1 MCAVAKGGNIDGAVV
16 AANTHAFQSATKLVI
31 FNVGVVCG
39 QHPRVDD
46 MDTSVVE
53 KQKVAGGQAED
64 SEGELAV
71 DEIVRRETSN
81 MIPGASRSARRDS

>member
-1 MCAVAKGGNIDGAVV
+1 
-16 AANTHAFQSATKLVI
+16 
-31 FNVGVVCG
+31 
-39 QHPRVDD
+39 